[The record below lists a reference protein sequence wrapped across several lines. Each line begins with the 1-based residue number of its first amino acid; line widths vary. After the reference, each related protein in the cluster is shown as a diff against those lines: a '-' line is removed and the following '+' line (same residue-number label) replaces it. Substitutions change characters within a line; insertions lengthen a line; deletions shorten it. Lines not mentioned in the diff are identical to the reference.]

1 MGREWESG
9 RDGGVLYRCNHDS
22 RVQVRGALDLCPM
35 QTIQYLTEIGCES
48 GEHLRPRA
56 AHGHQT
62 HARLCIRRRFGVEDE
77 GDGIDLR
84 LPPTGQIISVAGAFA
99 VVADDNR
106 RFETHRRGGVAVL
119 MC

>member
-1 MGREWESG
+1 
-9 RDGGVLYRCNHDS
+9 
-22 RVQVRGALDLCPM
+22 M
-35 QTIQYLTEIGCES
+35 QTIQYLTKVCCES
-48 GEHLRPRA
+48 GEDLRPRT

-62 HARLCIRRRFGVEDE
+62 HARLCIRRGFGVEDE

-84 LPPTGQIISVAGAFA
+84 LPPTGQIISIAGAFA

-106 RFETHRRGGVAVL
+106 RLETHGRGG